1 MDIRKNIELY
11 NTERK
16 TLVGIDI
23 TILKKLACKVCRIV
37 MSILIFAVFFMPFYW
52 MVLTS
57 IKSLSETLTFPPT
70 FFAERIN
77 VENFTKALN
86 SGPFLQYTKNSII
99 TTISILV
106 LQFVTVIPAAFAFAR
121 YKFIGKNLSFGVI
134 MSTMMIP
141 AQLVFLPVFIMF
153 SKYKMVNSYASLI
166 LPFASSAFGIFMLRQ
181 AFMQV
186 PQELLEAA
194 RLDDAS
200 EMKIMF
206 KIMIPIA
213 KPTLITLG
221 LLTFI
226 STWNDYFWPL
236 VLTTKDMMRTLPVG
250 IAGISKVDGG
260 ISYNILMAANM
271 LLIVPILIVF
281 SFAQKHIIEAFTYIG
296 EK

>member
-181 AFMQV
+181 AFMQI

>member
-1 MDIRKNIELY
+1 MDIRKSRPLY

-16 TLVGIDI
+16 ALAGIDMG
-23 TILKKLACKVCRIV
+23 ILKISACKVCRVV

-57 IKSLSETLTFPPT
+57 VKSLSETLTFPPT

-77 VENFTKALN
+77 FENFTKALS

-99 TTISILV
+99 TTTSILV

-166 LPFASSAFGIFMLRQ
+166 LPFASSAFGIVMLRQ

-206 KIMIPIA
+206 KIMLPIA

>member
-1 MDIRKNIELY
+1 MDIRKSRPLY
-11 NTERK
+11 NTKRK
-16 TLVGIDI
+16 ALAGIDMG
-23 TILKKLACKVCRIV
+23 ILKISACKVCRVV

-77 VENFTKALN
+77 FENFTKALN

>member
-153 SKYKMVNSYASLI
+153 SKYKMVNSYVSLI

-181 AFMQV
+181 AFMQI

>member
-153 SKYKMVNSYASLI
+153 SKYKMVNSYVSLI

-181 AFMQV
+181 AFMQI

-281 SFAQKHIIEAFTYIG
+281 SFAQKHINEAFTYIG

>member
-1 MDIRKNIELY
+1 MDIRKSRPLY

-16 TLVGIDI
+16 ALAGIDMG
-23 TILKKLACKVCRIV
+23 ILKISACKVCRVV

-57 IKSLSETLTFPPT
+57 VKSLSETLTFPPT

-77 VENFTKALN
+77 FENFTKALS

-99 TTISILV
+99 TTTSILV

-206 KIMIPIA
+206 KIMLPIA